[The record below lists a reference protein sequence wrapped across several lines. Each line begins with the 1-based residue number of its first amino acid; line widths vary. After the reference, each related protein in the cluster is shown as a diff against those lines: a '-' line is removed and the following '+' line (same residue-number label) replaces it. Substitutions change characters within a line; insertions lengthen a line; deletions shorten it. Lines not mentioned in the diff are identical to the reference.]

1 MRIDLGD
8 CDRCDGC
15 GRLADTK
22 DREPWTA
29 WTSMPLSSSIAVVAG
44 VVKPMTCPE
53 CCGTGRLNAYEHAA
67 RLVEN
72 EIAHIRSVQ
81 NALVQLGRARPD
93 QEWPATEAVIDAL
106 TKAATEIRGAKP

>member
-44 VVKPMTCPE
+44 IVKPMTCHV
-53 CCGTGRLNAYEHAA
+53 CGGTGRLDAYEHAA
-67 RLVEN
+67 RIVEK
-72 EIAHIRSVQ
+72 EIAHIRETQ
-81 NALVQLGRARPD
+81 KFLTEIGRATPGMD
-93 QEWPATEAVIDAL
+93 WPATEAVVTEL
-106 TKAATEIRGAKP
+106 EVVAAQIRGAKP